1 MEFTEFHL
9 LTAPFSYTTIVEF
22 FNGEQAL
29 KLLHLA
35 VYVLCFLLADEQ
47 KRSGDGEVAP
57 SGRQAA
63 ETLCPLALAFY
74 V

>member
-1 MEFTEFHL
+1 MEFMEFHL

-22 FNGEQAL
+22 FNGETGIETTAPCSIF
-29 KLLHLA
+29 
-35 VYVLCFLLADEQ
+35 LCFLLADEQ
-47 KRSGDGEVAP
+47 KRSGDGEVAA

-74 V
+74 M